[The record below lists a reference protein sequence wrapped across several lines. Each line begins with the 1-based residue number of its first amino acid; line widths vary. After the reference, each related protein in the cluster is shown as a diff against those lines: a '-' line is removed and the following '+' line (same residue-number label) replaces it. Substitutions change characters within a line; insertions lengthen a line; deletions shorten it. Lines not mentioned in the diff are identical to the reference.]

1 MALAV
6 GVVAV
11 ALVLRSPIIAVSP
24 LLDTIQTETGLSTTI
39 MGLLA
44 TLPIICF
51 GAMATAGAGLAR
63 RFGIDLV
70 IFALTVALGIGIVIR
85 SIPLL
90 LALFAGTIVLG
101 SAIAIGNVLMPA
113 LVKRDFPNHVSLM
126 TSFYVM
132 GISAGGALAA
142 GLTVPIQH
150 RFGLDWR
157 GALAIW
163 IVPALIAIV
172 ALLPRIRMNRSLHE
186 PHADS
191 LSRPRLWG
199 ERLAWQVSLFMGMQ
213 SFLFFAVSSWTPTML
228 IDGGMSE
235 SRAGAMLSLMNIVG
249 LFASFAAPILA
260 RWGPDQR
267 WLIAIVIGIWAIALG
282 GLVIAPTTWT
292 VLWMVCFGI
301 AAGAALSIALSLIV
315 LRAPDT
321 AHAAALSGMAQGV
334 GYMIA
339 ATGPFLLGALHDA
352 FGGWRIPMATALV
365 ALIPTLIAGLGA
377 GRKRLVGQQIDRLQ
391 PTPTCREEHK

>member
-1 MALAV
+1 MV
-6 GVVAV
+6 V

-24 LLDTIQTETGLSTTI
+24 LLDTIQTDTGLSSTI
-39 MGLLA
+39 MGMLA

-51 GAMATAGAGLAR
+51 GAMASAGAYLAR

-70 IFALTVALGIGIVIR
+70 VVALTIGLAVGIVIR
-85 SIPLL
+85 SVPSLP
-90 LALFAGTIVLG
+90 ALFIGTIILG

-113 LVKRDFPNHVSLM
+113 LVKRDFPHHVSLM

-142 GLTVPIQH
+142 GLTIPIQH
-150 RFGLDWR
+150 RFDLDWR

-163 IVPALIAIV
+163 VVPVVIAIAV
-172 ALLPRIRMNRSLHE
+172 LVPRIAMNRVLHE
-186 PHADS
+186 PHANGVA
-191 LSRPRLWG
+191 RPRLWG
-199 ERLAWQVSLFMGMQ
+199 ERLAWQVSLFMGLQ
-213 SFLFFAVSSWTPTML
+213 SFLFFAVSSWTPAML

-260 RWGPDQR
+260 QRGPDQR
-267 WLIAIVIGIWAIALG
+267 WLIAIVVGIWAIAIG

-292 VLWMVCFGI
+292 VLWMTCFGI
-301 AAGAALSIALSLIV
+301 ASGAALSVALSLIV

-352 FGGWRIPMATALV
+352 FGGWRIPMATALLV
-365 ALIPTLIAGLGA
+365 LIPTLFAGLGA
-377 GRKRLVGQQIDRLQ
+377 GRKRFVGTAAA
-391 PTPTCREEHK
+391 PTKT

>member
-1 MALAV
+1 MI
-6 GVVAV
+6 V

-24 LLDTIQTETGLSTTI
+24 LLETIQADTGLSSTV

-51 GAMATAGAGLAR
+51 GAVANAGARAAR

-70 IFALTVALGIGIVIR
+70 VLALTVLLAIGIVIR
-85 SIPLL
+85 SMPSLP
-90 LALFAGTIVLG
+90 ALFLGTIVLG
-101 SAIAIGNVLMPA
+101 SAIAMGNVLMPA
-113 LVKRDFPNHVSLM
+113 LVKRDFPGHVSLM

-157 GALAIW
+157 GALAVW
-163 IVPALIAIV
+163 VVPALIAIV
-172 ALLPRIRMNRSLHE
+172 VVLPRIAMNRALHT
-186 PHADS
+186 PLTS
-191 LSRPRLWG
+191 SPPRPRLWG

-228 IDGGMSE
+228 IDGGMSDG
-235 SRAGAMLSLMNIVG
+235 RAGAMLSLMNIVG

-260 RWGPDQR
+260 QWGPDQR
-267 WLIAIVIGIWAIALG
+267 WLIAVVMAIWAIAIG
-282 GLVIAPTTWT
+282 GLVISPLTWT
-292 VLWMVCFGI
+292 PLWMICFGI

-321 AHAAALSGMAQGV
+321 VHAAALSGMAQGV
-334 GYMIA
+334 GYLIA
-339 ATGPFLLGALHDA
+339 STGPFLLGALHDA
-352 FGGWRIPMATALV
+352 FGGWRIPMATALLMLV
-365 ALIPTLIAGLGA
+365 PTLIAGLGA
-377 GRKRLVGQQIDRLQ
+377 GRKRLVGQVG
-391 PTPTCREEHK
+391 TPAETMT

>member
-1 MALAV
+1 M
-6 GVVAV
+6 
-11 ALVLRSPIIAVSP
+11 LRSPIIAVSP
-24 LLDTIQTETGLSTTI
+24 LLDTIQADTGLSSTV

-51 GAMATAGAGLAR
+51 GAMAQAGARLAR
-63 RFGIDLV
+63 RFGIDLMV
-70 IFALTVALGIGIVIR
+70 VALTIMLAIGIVIR
-85 SIPLL
+85 SLPSLP
-90 LALFAGTIVLG
+90 ALFTGTIVLG

-113 LVKRDFPNHVSLM
+113 LVKRDFPNHVSVM

-157 GALAIW
+157 GALGIW
-163 IVPALIAIV
+163 VVPVAIAIV
-172 ALLPRIRMNRSLHE
+172 VLLPRIAINRVLHE
-186 PHADS
+186 PRGNT
-191 LSRPRLWG
+191 LPRPRLWG

-235 SRAGAMLSLMNIVG
+235 GRAGAMLSLMNIVG

-260 RWGPDQR
+260 QRGPDQR
-267 WLIAIVIGIWAIALG
+267 WLIATVVGIWAIAIG

-292 VLWMVCFGI
+292 ILWMICFGI

-315 LRAPDT
+315 LRSPDT

-334 GYMIA
+334 GYLLA
-339 ATGPFLLGALHDA
+339 STGPFLLGALHDA
-352 FGGWRIPMATALV
+352 FSGWRIPMATALLV
-365 ALIPTLIAGLGA
+365 LIPTLLAGLGA
-377 GRKRLVGQQIDRLQ
+377 GRKRLVGTPAAAGTSRADTRIDH
-391 PTPTCREEHK
+391 TA